1 MSYRS
6 LNSNLVTSL
15 TNNENHGYTHLIKF
29 EKPGRQTE
37 LAFKEGAK
45 PSNIAENFSYLTD
58 GAYDI
63 VFDDGSKDSKGTS
76 NGNQTYLPNKVKSIG
91 TISET
96 IEAKAT
102 NMNLTLFS
110 SALSVSLT
118 GSLVITAATTSGT
131 GKITAPSSWVSA
143 GFSEGDTVELTSANT
158 SHINRDLY
166 VRIDRF
172 ENDNK
177 DIIFTSVETE
187 EKEGTFDYTANAS
200 TMTVSSLN
208 HGLAVGSTI
217 HIKFFGGSFTNR
229 SYVITAVTDDTFTF
243 SITFGSNRTGRVRYK
258 KILTSETQTYTALFS
273 SPEINALTEAKEAT
287 DYSSYLN
294 RQVFIYRAHINPST
308 GAVIGAPFLIFKGIV
323 ANAKAQ
329 ERLSG
334 ESTIAWN
341 LTSHWGDFVSVNGR
355 MTSDHAHRALGP
367 LGKPQADAVFKPE
380 YVSDYGFMHAESA
393 VNVLATYQAP
403 EKRYKFKK
411 SGFLGLGS
419 GRTIEYEVMVDR
431 DVDLEFNLSA
441 KFIPVVYGV
450 QQVSGIPIFAEGHK
464 SQSDKVFVNFA
475 LSEGPIQSILD
486 MSIDDNRLICLN
498 DKDSAERGGSSDAKI
513 PCFGRA
519 DRGDVLK
526 GTLSIDEAVDY
537 ITELR
542 KDQAEQEGVDVQS
555 FDQTEQMEAIGEELK
570 AYNSATSVQTGG
582 EGIRHEFKFNITDPL
597 VSEFTFHAG
606 HEDQRANSRLAALG
620 SSKQFK
626 VQNMYYNDM
635 PRSTYYGRYH
645 QVLDT
650 AYVVTESRVDNTQ
663 STVPSIDYVVKGRI
677 LDCFN
682 YDRSYRGQGTQSDFD
697 LGDFVTLRATVAQ
710 SWLAKDAQIGPAE
723 VQIIDKWSFY
733 DQDGNLDY
741 RFRFSENYHLGE
753 SWSTADVKS
762 FYMQK
767 GSSKYYFVAHD
778 AGEQDLSGGA
788 GDTLIG
794 KEAQD
799 TDFFNTSGAST
810 SPFMVSTAV
819 SVTHGQN
826 TDAGTQT
833 SNSYILQLASLSSD
847 QQDIVYRGNYVTIQ
861 CFDPGFKNI
870 KTASYRISSTSGSTA
885 DLSSQYTQ
893 AANNFR
899 ITYRNS
905 PNRLIYS
912 SDTIE
917 LDPTTSNATADYYNN
932 KTIKITRFE
941 EDGSIRTTS
950 ARISDYTGAPLYR
963 ATLHRNRGS
972 FFSPI
977 GNPTFRYSI
986 IGDNQVGQVVTGTRG
1001 QTDDKRVT
1009 TNPALQLLDYMT
1021 NKRYGRGLDI
1031 DTDIDLESFLSV
1043 ARACDEQSTVTVN
1056 ILERAGEAQPA
1067 VGSVYK
1073 YATSSGRILFQ
1084 GKVKSSTA
1092 ITAGGPTD
1100 TSATDFYE
1108 VTFEDVIGKLG
1119 HRYRSYRNFVHAD
1132 QIVWDNGTAYKAGDT
1147 GTMTTSD
1154 RATQIANA
1162 RFSDADGE
1170 QNLNLTKV
1178 SGTGHATIRV
1188 SVDKKYGT
1196 PNDRNPIVRKK
1207 TGTAFTGNGYGL
1219 YDSDFC
1225 KYWLLLG
1232 WDEPE
1237 QRYVTRHQTNMTVDT
1252 SKSVFSNINAMMK
1265 QFNAMLKYSNGKYVL
1280 AIKSKAPAD
1289 SHFTS
1294 SFPIKDIDEGEIIG
1308 DVSIDDSGSKKKFN
1322 TLNTQIIDPANNF
1335 SGRSITYVNSD
1346 YIKQDRGVKKQGN
1359 YNAPGITNYFNA
1371 RMNVKQM
1378 LDESRYGLTAKF
1390 TIDSKG
1396 YLLQAGDIVRIT
1408 YSRFGWENKYFRIES
1423 LNFSGK
1429 GLVQVVAKE
1438 HNDTAFVIEHLD
1450 TFRNADT
1457 MEGSNQGA
1465 IPVAKPT
1472 VPTSASASDDK
1483 PGKVQVTWTNGTNFD
1498 VAVHVTQV
1506 ARHTANIP
1514 NVNDVTAGATIIATT
1529 PASNYIDAPPGDFSA
1544 GDVTNYYWVRHL
1556 YTANQGDKH
1565 ARPHNKFTAWVACG
1579 TGTAKQVTPIE
1590 IEGNASQG
1598 AARGI
1603 TISDGGV
1610 TMDIDGGSGTP
1621 KIKGGQSAYDTGTG
1635 FFLGYDTQTTS
1646 AYKFSVGNS
1655 SGNKLKF
1662 DGTNL
1667 TVTGTVSGS
1676 DFQGGTVGQAT
1687 GASNRIPTTIFS
1699 RTVANSKGTPTG
1711 SESGGFIDLTNGN
1724 FVFGDA
1730 TTFISFSPTLDNNTA
1745 RKINIKGDIVADNLH
1760 VNEAISAPNLT
1771 SGGVASDSVGVAQ
1784 LKEEVFR
1791 EIEERLGN
1799 TGGYYAAFETGV
1811 TNNTAGFL
1819 GQGIGSPF
1827 IKELNEISG
1836 ESSGSGFT
1844 HAGEKTILNFSIND
1858 QFAAPR
1864 SAQGAGRHAND
1875 LQINIVIEKAPQGT
1889 TNYSAVGAIETV
1901 SATETLLTY
1910 SSQFNISKSFTRE
1923 ITTDSSTHADGSAY
1937 IYRVKIYGST
1947 QPGGSVYRPMFAVYD
1962 ASDSNSGANDASG
1975 SPILFEV
1982 REGTAGTSAGGVVVG
1997 SSGDISGEGDP
2008 DTKITFNTD
2017 EIVLQAGGQTM
2028 ATFTESTSDTITLH
2042 KDTTVSTNLTVSGN
2056 ATVTGNLTVAG
2067 TSTKLNTTDLNVK
2080 DKNIVLNYH
2089 ETADTSTTASGAG
2102 ITVQDA
2108 VDASNDATILW
2119 NTTNDTWDFSHSVF
2133 VTGGLTATSGAL
2145 LRRHV
2150 SSWNAGVRT
2159 HDIIQ
2164 NSYGSNLGDYT
2175 YLKAA
2180 GNGVSGHGIVLAA
2193 DTGTFFGQT
2202 DIESG
2207 QVTNNAT
2214 DPLTNTWAFFK
2225 DTSAYVKGNL
2235 GIGTKTPTNKLEVTG
2250 GTIIANG
2257 GGTLD
2262 PTGDGSDTAS
2272 DAAIALPTGQ
2282 RIVGTHNGYIRNLV
2296 DFTQSQP
2303 IIIGQTGTTILRGV
2317 ELRCG
2322 TEYGV
2327 KIKNS
2332 TSSATLTINED
2343 SHISTKSTSVSSTS
2357 ATVIDS
2363 FAHATY
2369 RSAKYTIQITQG
2381 TKYQTSEIMVIHDGS
2396 TPIATEYAMLETNGV
2411 LGTFDVA
2418 ISGDNVELSVTM
2430 AAADASTVR
2439 AVRHSIRV

>member
-58 GAYDI
+58 GAYE
-63 VFDDGSKDSKGTS
+63 VRFDDGSKDSKGTS
-76 NGNQTYLPNKVKSIG
+76 NGDQTYLPNKVKSIG

-102 NMNLTLFS
+102 SMNLTLFS

-158 SHINRDLY
+158 SHTNRDLY

-177 DIIFTSVETE
+177 DIIFTSVETN

-200 TMTVSSLN
+200 TITISSLN
-208 HGLAVGSTI
+208 HGLVVGSTI
-217 HIKFFGGSFTNR
+217 DITFFSGVFANR

-243 SITFGSNRTGRVRYK
+243 SLTLGSNITGRIRYK

-308 GAVIGAPFLIFKGIV
+308 GAIIGAPFLIFKGIV
-323 ANAKAQ
+323 VNARAQ
-329 ERLSG
+329 EKLNS
-334 ESTIAWN
+334 EATIAWT

-367 LGKPQADAVFKPE
+367 LGKPQTDAVFKPE

-411 SGFLGLGS
+411 SGFLGMGS

-464 SQSDKVFVNFA
+464 SRSDKVFVNFA

-498 DKDSAERGGSSDAKI
+498 DKDSAERGDSSDAKI

-542 KDQAEQEGVDVQS
+542 KDQDEQEGVDVQS

-570 AYNSATSVQTGG
+570 AYNSATSVETGG
-582 EGIRHEFKFNITDPL
+582 EGIRHEFKFNITNPL
-597 VSEFTFHAG
+597 VSEFTFHGG

-626 VQNMYYNDM
+626 VQNMYYSDM
-635 PRSTYYGRYH
+635 PSSTYYGRYH

-650 AYVVTESRVDNTQ
+650 AYVVTESTVDNTQ

-697 LGDFVTLRATVAQ
+697 LGDYVTLHATVAQ
-710 SWLAKDAQIGPAE
+710 SWLAKDAQIGPAQ

-741 RFRFSENYHLGE
+741 RFRFNENYHLGE

-799 TDFFNTSGAST
+799 IDFFNTNGST
-810 SPFMVSTAV
+810 TAPFMVSTL
-819 SVTHGQN
+819 VTVTYGHN
-826 TDAGTQT
+826 TEAGIRT
-833 SNSYILQLASLSSD
+833 STGYVLQLTGMSSSH
-847 QQDIVYRGNYVTIQ
+847 QGVVYSGNYITIQ
-861 CFDPGFKNI
+861 CFEEGFKNI
-870 KTASYRISSTSGSTA
+870 KTASYRITNTSGPTA
-885 DLSSQYTQ
+885 DLSDQFTQ

-899 ITYRNS
+899 TTYRNS
-905 PNRLIYS
+905 PRRLIYS
-912 SDTIE
+912 SDTIR
-917 LDPTTSNATADYYNN
+917 LDPATSNAATDYYNN

-941 EDGSIRTTS
+941 EDGSSRTKS
-950 ARISDYTGAPLYR
+950 VRISDYTGAPFYR
-963 ATLHRNRGS
+963 ATLHRNCGS
-972 FFSPI
+972 FLSPI

-986 IGDNQVGQVVTGTRG
+986 LGDNQVGQVVTGTRG

-1056 ILERAGEAQPA
+1056 ILKRAGEAQPA
-1067 VGSVYK
+1067 VGARYK

-1084 GKVKSSTA
+1084 GKVKSSTP

-1108 VTFEDVIGKLG
+1108 VTFEEVIGKLG

-1132 QIVWDNGTAYKAGDT
+1132 QIVWDNGVAYKAGDT
-1147 GTMTTSD
+1147 GTMTSGERT
-1154 RATQIANA
+1154 TQIANA
-1162 RFSDADGE
+1162 SFSDADGE

-1178 SGTGHATIRV
+1178 SGTGHDTIRV
-1188 SVDKKYGT
+1188 SVDRKYGT

-1207 TGTAFTGNGYGL
+1207 TGTGFTGNGYGL

-1294 SFPIKDIDEGEIIG
+1294 SFPIKDIDEAEIIG

-1438 HNDTAFVIEHLD
+1438 HNDTAYVIDHLD

-1514 NVNDVTAGATIIATT
+1514 NVNDVTGTATIIATT

-1565 ARPHNKFTAWVACG
+1565 ARPHNKSTAWVACG

-1676 DFQGGTVGQAT
+1676 DFQGGTLGQAS
-1687 GASNRIPTTIFS
+1687 GASNRIPTTVFS
-1699 RTVANSKGTPTG
+1699 RSVANGKGVPVGT
-1711 SESGGFIDLTNGN
+1711 EVGGFVDLTNGH
-1724 FVFGDA
+1724 FLFGDA
-1730 TTFISFSPTLDNNTA
+1730 NTFISFSPTADDNSG
-1745 RKINIKGDIVADNLH
+1745 RKLTLKGDLEAENLTVTSSISTPLLKVGRLESGTVRVAD
-1760 VNEAISAPNLT
+1760 IR
-1771 SGGVASDSVGVAQ
+1771 
-1784 LKEEVFR
+1784 EEVFS
-1791 EIEERLGN
+1791 EIDSRLGN
-1799 TGGYYAAFETGV
+1799 TGGYYASYETAVG
-1811 TNNTAGFL
+1811 NSENGFK
-1819 GQGIGSPF
+1819 GEEPTPSPF
-1827 IKELNEISG
+1827 VKELTNG
-1836 ESSGSGFT
+1836 NSGFP
-1844 HAGEKTILNFSIND
+1844 HAGETTFLNFALND
-1858 QFAAPR
+1858 QFAAPVAL
-1864 SAQGAGRHAND
+1864 SSNTAQGRSTND
-1875 LQINIVIEKAPQGT
+1875 LKISVTFQKKIAGQADSTYVN
-1889 TNYSAVGAIETV
+1889 VGSPEEFQL
-1901 SATETLLTY
+1901 TETLIPYATRY
-1910 SSQFNISKSFTRE
+1910 TAEFSKSATL
-1923 ITTDSSTHADGSAY
+1923 TPDTSGDATDPNNHISGTSY
-1937 IYRVKIYGST
+1937 IYRVVISAVA
-1947 QPGGSVYRPMFAVYD
+1947 QPGGAFKSYFKSYYA
-1962 ASDSNSGANDASG
+1962 ANGTLEGIGANDQAG
-1975 SPILFEV
+1975 SPIFFEI
-1982 REGTAGTSAGGVVVG
+1982 REGSIGSSAGNLDTTQFITRT
-1997 SSGDISGEGDP
+1997 GDN
-2008 DTKITFNTD
+2008 DTNIEFLEDKIKLN
-2017 EIVLQAGGQTM
+2017 AGGETM
-2028 ATFTESTSDTITLH
+2028 VTLTEDTADTITLH

-2056 ATVTGNLTVAG
+2056 ATVSGDLTVSG
-2067 TSTKLNTTDLNVK
+2067 TTSTLNTADLTVE
-2080 DKNIVLNYH
+2080 DKNIILNYH
-2089 ETADTSTTASGAG
+2089 ATGDTSSTASGAG

-2133 VTGGLTATSGAL
+2133 VAGGLTATSGAL

-2150 SSWNAGVRT
+2150 SSWNEGVRT

-2164 NSYGSNLGDYT
+2164 NSYGTNLGDYT

-2180 GNGVSGHGIVLAA
+2180 GNGGSGHGIVLAA
-2193 DTGTFFGQT
+2193 DLGTFFGQT

-2214 DPLTNTWAFFK
+2214 TPLTNTWAFFK
-2225 DTSAYVKGNL
+2225 DASAYVKGDL
-2235 GIGTKTPTNKLEVTG
+2235 GIGTDNPSSKLTVVGDITAYKTTSGANILSLQRAGATNPWKLAQGHTATDYFEILEG
-2250 GTIIANG
+2250 SNSRFTIKNG
-2257 GGTLD
+2257 GNVGIGTND
-2262 PTGDGSDTAS
+2262 P
-2272 DAAIALPTGQ
+2272 AAKLQVEDLGIE
-2282 RIVGTHNGYIRNLV
+2282 
-2296 DFTQSQP
+2296 
-2303 IIIGQTGTTILRGV
+2303 TT
-2317 ELRCG
+2317 
-2322 TEYGV
+2322 
-2327 KIKNS
+2327 
-2332 TSSATLTINED
+2332 
-2343 SHISTKSTSVSSTS
+2343 STSVSSTS
-2357 ATVIDS
+2357 ATVVDT
-2363 FAHATY
+2363 FAKATF
-2369 RSAKYTIQITQG
+2369 RSARYTVQITQG
-2381 TKYQTSEIMVIHDGS
+2381 SAYQCSDIMAIHDG
-2396 TPIATEYAMLETNGV
+2396 TTAIGTEYAMLETGSV
-2411 LGTFDVA
+2411 LGTLDVA
-2418 ISGDNVELSVTM
+2418 INGDNVELKVTM
-2430 AAADASTVR
+2430 AAADAATVKVIR
-2439 AVRHSIRV
+2439 HCVAV